1 MGSIHK
7 DQGIGVVACVVLTI
21 AMAVLCSAED
31 LRAAEP
37 VIEYRDVGNAQDFDK
52 KQNIYFDRGDSF
64 GGSGGPVYWNM
75 SWGGTGGALYEN
87 GEHFWWACSPPADA
101 KNLISSRAIKPH
113 HFGRFRVKADKLP
126 REGDLFLTLRVKDDV
141 LAPAPVFVW
150 SGGQKWT
157 RLGAIAGANDHRW
170 ITRQFRVP
178 AADRQLDKEMLVFK
192 IGVDRYNPS
201 IQGEL
206 GVDRIQVANAKDRS
220 RFPADQAGFWPMAQ
234 KGRFSRLGQTMELI
248 PGQGSFFM
256 FGVYDWLWISDGGL
270 QTHAGNG
277 KMDSW
282 RLLQEAGLN
291 TYVIHGWD
299 KKWRSG
305 WREYPGEPASRWAA
319 PGVYVELDIKE
330 HAIQAASH
338 NLKVIPNFLTDTRAY
353 WIQNQYKGDMESL
366 AGLGKVMKQYAD
378 DPAILA
384 WYPVDEWDHEDDGYG
399 KPKLYSH
406 LLNLEVRKN
415 SPNRPCFMLLMGYLG
430 IDQWKLVAEETDILG
445 VDAYPSD
452 VGGIEQGL
460 ALQAR
465 RLTEMRSRP
474 GTQQTLR
481 ARSGIGPDA
490 Q

>member
-206 GVDRIQVANAKDRS
+206 VLIGS
-220 RFPADQAGFWPMAQ
+220 RWPTPRTVPAFRPT
-234 KGRFSRLGQTMELI
+234 R
-248 PGQGSFFM
+248 QGS
-256 FGVYDWLWISDGGL
+256 GRWRRR
-270 QTHAGNG
+270 AG
-277 KMDSW
+277 S
-282 RLLQEAGLN
+282 
-291 TYVIHGWD
+291 VGWD
-299 KKWRSG
+299 
-305 WREYPGEPASRWAA
+305 
-319 PGVYVELDIKE
+319 
-330 HAIQAASH
+330 
-338 NLKVIPNFLTDTRAY
+338 
-353 WIQNQYKGDMESL
+353 
-366 AGLGKVMKQYAD
+366 
-378 DPAILA
+378 
-384 WYPVDEWDHEDDGYG
+384 
-399 KPKLYSH
+399 
-406 LLNLEVRKN
+406 
-415 SPNRPCFMLLMGYLG
+415 
-430 IDQWKLVAEETDILG
+430 
-445 VDAYPSD
+445 
-452 VGGIEQGL
+452 
-460 ALQAR
+460 
-465 RLTEMRSRP
+465 RLWS
-474 GTQQTLR
+474 
-481 ARSGIGPDA
+481 
-490 Q
+490 